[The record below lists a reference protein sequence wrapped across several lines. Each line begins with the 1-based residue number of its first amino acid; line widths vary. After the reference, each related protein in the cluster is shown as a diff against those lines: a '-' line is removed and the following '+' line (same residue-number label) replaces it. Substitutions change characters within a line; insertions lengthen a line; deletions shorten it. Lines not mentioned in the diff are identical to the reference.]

1 MKSGKRWS
9 LGYNIFSAA
18 ILAHALMLLLLFP
31 AMVVWGAW
39 EEDWNKTLAEA
50 KREGQVNVYLSYD
63 VLLPHF
69 QKEYPEI
76 KAVAVVGRGNDLT
89 QRLISE
95 RRAEKYLADV
105 ISTGPRNSDFY
116 HAKIYDP
123 LRPALILPEVLDQSK
138 WWMGKHLYA
147 DPNQELALI
156 YLGVIQG
163 GSVSYNTKL
172 VNATEFKSLWD
183 ILNPR
188 WKGKIE
194 ARDIRTPGPGS
205 GAMRFFY
212 HNPQLGP
219 NFVRRLFAEMDVTLF
234 RDFRQGADGLASGKF
249 AICIGCVE
257 IADLQQK
264 GLPVGNLGVMK
275 GGAGIVSNS
284 GTVGLV
290 NRAPHPN
297 AAKVFINWL
306 LSRKGQIALQNELAN
321 TDDAV
326 DSLRVDIPKDM
337 VPPRARR
344 VEGVKYLLLDSRL
357 EYLEMQ
363 PIIKVMEEALA
374 EGKKR

>member
-123 LRPALILPEVLDQSK
+123 LRPALILP
-138 WWMGKHLYA
+138 
-147 DPNQELALI
+147 
-156 YLGVIQG
+156 
-163 GSVSYNTKL
+163 
-172 VNATEFKSLWD
+172 
-183 ILNPR
+183 
-188 WKGKIE
+188 
-194 ARDIRTPGPGS
+194 
-205 GAMRFFY
+205 
-212 HNPQLGP
+212 
-219 NFVRRLFAEMDVTLF
+219 
-234 RDFRQGADGLASGKF
+234 
-249 AICIGCVE
+249 
-257 IADLQQK
+257 
-264 GLPVGNLGVMK
+264 
-275 GGAGIVSNS
+275 
-284 GTVGLV
+284 
-290 NRAPHPN
+290 
-297 AAKVFINWL
+297 
-306 LSRKGQIALQNELAN
+306 
-321 TDDAV
+321 
-326 DSLRVDIPKDM
+326 
-337 VPPRARR
+337 
-344 VEGVKYLLLDSRL
+344 
-357 EYLEMQ
+357 
-363 PIIKVMEEALA
+363 
-374 EGKKR
+374 